1 MTIKMPVYIVIQNG
15 ESYPNAYN
23 TYNLAVEHVKL
34 RNADILKE
42 ANSCNDVNVV
52 ENSSGK
58 TYLYIE
64 KAIHIYILKLQVI
77 YTS

>member
-1 MTIKMPVYIVIQNG
+1 MPVYFVIQNG
-15 ESYPNAYN
+15 ESYPNGYS
-23 TYNLAVEHVKL
+23 TYQLAVEHVKL
-34 RNADILKE
+34 RNADILEE
-42 ANSCNDVNVV
+42 ANECNDVDVV

-64 KAIHIYILKLQVI
+64 KGIHIYIHKLPII

>member
-1 MTIKMPVYIVIQNG
+1 MPVYIAIQNG

-23 TYNLAVEHVKL
+23 TYNLAVEQVKL
-34 RNADILKE
+34 RNADMLE
-42 ANSCNDVNVV
+42 EPNECNEIDVV
-52 ENSSGK
+52 ESPTGK

-64 KAIHIYILKLQVI
+64 KGIHIYIYKLPVI

>member
-1 MTIKMPVYIVIQNG
+1 MPVYIVIQNG

-34 RNADILKE
+34 RNADMLKE
-42 ANSCNDVNVV
+42 ANECNVINVV
-52 ENSSGK
+52 ENPAGK

-64 KAIHIYILKLQVI
+64 KGIHIYILRLQVI